1 MEQTEILDTLWEQ
14 LYAEAKIREQG
25 SRESCYFQQ
34 WMCNMENLLMD
45 ALSLEQRDL
54 VQEIAG
60 DILQHYEHKTVSFY
74 RQGTPSTTALRRMGT
89 RSGGPL
95 FSAPR
100 HAGSGHDFRTHAQP

>member
-45 ALSLEQRDL
+45 ALS
-54 VQEIAG
+54 
-60 DILQHYEHKTVSFY
+60 
-74 RQGTPSTTALRRMGT
+74 GT
-89 RSGGPL
+89 
-95 FSAPR
+95 
-100 HAGSGHDFRTHAQP
+100 AGSGAGDRRGYSATLRTQDSILLPAGVL

>member
-45 ALSLEQRDL
+45 ALSLE
-54 VQEIAG
+54 
-60 DILQHYEHKTVSFY
+60 HKTVSFY
-74 RQGTPSTTALRRMGT
+74 RQGFYDGVRLLTLLQSPPGNC
-89 RSGGPL
+89 
-95 FSAPR
+95 
-100 HAGSGHDFRTHAQP
+100 

>member
-14 LYAEAKIREQG
+14 LYTEAKIREQS

-34 WMCNMENLLMD
+34 WMRNMENLLMD

-74 RQGTPSTTALRRMGT
+74 RQGFYDGVRLLTLLQSPPGNC
-89 RSGGPL
+89 
-95 FSAPR
+95 
-100 HAGSGHDFRTHAQP
+100 